1 MRHRTFAW
9 LRTPTDGDYRGIRPQ
24 MNSTQWLQ
32 LLLAVIA
39 EIAAALLVAMEAA
52 ISRMSRARAEEFA
65 AEQRRGAAS
74 LLAITR
80 DPASHITSLLFVR
93 IALSVLAVVLVAD
106 VVDVWIASPGWSVAV
121 ATVIM
126 LVANFIILGVAPR
139 TLGQQHFAGLA
150 LRSAGFVRALS
161 AIVAPVTKAMI
172 LLGNAITPGKG
183 FSSGPFAS
191 EAEIRA
197 LLDQAGEQ
205 AVIDPDEQR
214 MLESVF
220 ELGDTLC
227 RELMVPRTEMVYIER
242 HKRLGQALSLA
253 LRAGFTRIPV
263 IGENLDDVVGV
274 VHIKDIVRRLHDQPK
289 ASSDKVSTLM
299 RQPMLVPDTKRAAD
313 MLREFQATRTHLAVL
328 VDEYGGTAGLLT
340 VEDIVEEIVGEI
352 SDEYDA
358 DEIAEISRLGV
369 DDFRVSA
376 RLALDDLAELTG
388 LDLRDDIDSVDT
400 VAGLL
405 ARRLGV
411 VPIPGSSIDID
422 DFTLTAE
429 TAEGRRNRI
438 ATVRVRRRGD
448 DIDRSPGADA
458 SPARV

>member
-1 MRHRTFAW
+1 MT
-9 LRTPTDGDYRGIRPQ
+9 
-24 MNSTQWLQ
+24 SSQWLQ
-32 LLLAVIA
+32 LLLAVVA
-39 EIAAALLVAMEAA
+39 EIGAALLVAMEAA
-52 ISRMSRARAEEFA
+52 ISRMSRPRAEEFV
-65 AEQRRGAAS
+65 AERRRGAAS
-74 LLAITR
+74 LLAITE
-80 DPASHITSLLFVR
+80 DPARHITSLLFVR
-93 IALSVLAVVLVAD
+93 IALSVLAVVVVAD
-106 VVDVWIASPGWSVAV
+106 LVDVWIESPGWSVAA
-121 ATVIM
+121 ATGIM

-150 LRSAGFVRALS
+150 LRSAGFVRAVS
-161 AIVAPVTKAMI
+161 AIVAPITKLMI

-183 FSSGPFAS
+183 FSAGPFAS

-253 LRAGFTRIPV
+253 LRSGFTRIPV
-263 IGENLDDVVGV
+263 IGDNLDDVVGV
-274 VHIKDIVRRLHDQPK
+274 VHMKDIVRRVHDQPK
-289 ASSDKVSTLM
+289 AGSEKVSALM
-299 RQPMLVPDTKRAAD
+299 RQPMLVPDTKRVAD

-340 VEDIVEEIVGEI
+340 VEDILEEIVGEI

-358 DEIAEISRLGV
+358 DEIAEITRLGP

-376 RLALDDLAELTG
+376 RLSIDDLAEITG
-388 LDLRDDIDSVDT
+388 LDLADDVDSVDT

-405 ARRLGV
+405 ARRLGL
-411 VPIPGSSIDID
+411 VPIPGSSVDID

-438 ATVRVRRRGD
+438 ATVRVQRHNQARD
-448 DIDRSPGADA
+448 QGADSHA
-458 SPARV
+458 GGS